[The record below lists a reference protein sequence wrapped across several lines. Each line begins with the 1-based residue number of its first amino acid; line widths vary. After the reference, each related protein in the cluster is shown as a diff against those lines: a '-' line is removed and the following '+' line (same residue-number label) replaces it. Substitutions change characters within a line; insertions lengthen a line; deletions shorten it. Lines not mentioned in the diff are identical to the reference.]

1 MQTQPAAAE
10 TTIKRYTVKDTWK
23 DYQVSLEVNHSV
35 LTAERAALIN
45 EFWTSHEDRT
55 DHLNGD
61 VVKAVIQL
69 FGQNAICLYLNENG
83 ARFDDNDKWLINK
96 CSKDLRAEEGWGG
109 ESDDAKDLF
118 GWCGI
123 RIVGADVAMPEYEE
137 LVLLEVLA

>member
-1 MQTQPAAAE
+1 MKTQTAAIE

-23 DYQVSLEVNHSV
+23 DYQVTLEVNHRV

-45 EFWTSHEDRT
+45 EFWTSHEDRI

-61 VVKAVIQL
+61 VVKAVIQM

-83 ARFDDNDKWLINK
+83 ASFGDSDKWLIDR

-109 ESDDAKDLF
+109 ELDDANDLF